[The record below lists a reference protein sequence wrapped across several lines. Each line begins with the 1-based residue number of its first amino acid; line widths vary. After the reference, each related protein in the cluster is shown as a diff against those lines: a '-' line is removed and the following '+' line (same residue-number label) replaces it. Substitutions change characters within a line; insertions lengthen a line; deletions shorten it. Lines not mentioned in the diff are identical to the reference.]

1 MGSLH
6 LLLVHLLLIL
16 GGGILILLILGNE
29 IVHVGLSLGELHL
42 VHTLSGVPMEESLSS
57 EHGSE
62 LLTNSLEHLLD
73 GGGVTKEGNGHLES
87 LWWDIANGGFDV
99 VWDPFNEVRGVLVL
113 DVEHLLVNLLG
124 GHSTS
129 EHGGG
134 GEISTVS
141 WVGSAHHVLGI
152 EHLLGELWDGKGSVL
167 LGTSGGKWG
176 ESSHEEMESWEWD
189 EVDSKLSEIGVEL
202 TWESEAASDT
212 GEGSRDEM
220 VKITVGWGGEL
231 KGSEADIVK
240 SFVINAHNLISVL
253 DKLMDG
259 EGGVVWLDDGIRDLW
274 GRHDGESGHDSIWVL
289 FSDLGDE
296 EGSHTGS
303 GTTTEGVGDLETL
316 EAIATFGFLSDDI
329 KDGVDELGTL
339 GVVTLGPVVTGT
351 GLTENEVVWSEELTE
366 WSGSDGVHGS
376 WLKIHEDGSWDVSST
391 SGLVVVDV
399 DSLKLE
405 IRITVIG
412 TGWVN
417 SVLVRDDLPEFGTD
431 LVTALT
437 TLDVNDFSHFV

>member
-1 MGSLH
+1 
-6 LLLVHLLLIL
+6 
-16 GGGILILLILGNE
+16 
-29 IVHVGLSLGELHL
+29 
-42 VHTLSGVPMEESLSS
+42 MEEGLSS
-57 EHGSE
+57 EHSSE

-73 GGGVTKEGNGHLES
+73 GSRVTEEGNGHLET
-87 LWWDIANGGFDV
+87 LWWDIANSRLDV
-99 VWDPFNEVRGVLVL
+99 VWNPFNEVRGVLVL
-113 DVEHLLVNLLG
+113 NVEHLLIDFLG

-316 EAIATFGFLSDDI
+316 EAIATFGFLSDNI
-329 KDGVDELGTL
+329 KDGVDELSTF
-339 GVVTLGPVVTGT
+339 GVMTLGPVVTGT
-351 GLTENEVVWSEELTE
+351 GLSEDEVVWSEELTE
-366 WSGSDGVHGS
+366 WSSSDGVHGS
-376 WLKIHEDGSWDVSST
+376 WFEIHEDGSWDVSSS
-391 SGLVVVDV
+391 SGFVVVDV
-399 DSLKLE
+399 DSLELE
-405 IRITVIG
+405 IRVTVVG
-412 TGWVN
+412 TGRVN
-417 SVLVRDDLPEFGTD
+417 SVLVGDDLPEFGTD

-437 TLDVNDFSHFV
+437 TLDVNDFSHFSCV